1 MKTYLAL
8 ISLDLRLALRQ
19 KSVIFFN
26 YLLPLVFFF
35 IFAKAMHAER
45 GAQITQVIAMVTVIG
60 TLGSGLFGAGMRA
73 VMERE
78 MNILRRY
85 KVTPISPLP
94 LLVASVLTG
103 WILFMPNILLLLAL
117 AHFMYGMPWPVAFA
131 SLFIFI
137 SLGIAAFRAIGL
149 ILASI
154 ANSTQESQIL
164 IQLTYL
170 PMLFLSGATFPT
182 TMFPTWLLIL
192 SQFIPTKYLVDGVQG
207 MLLSGK
213 TLADNLES
221 VGALLLTAAVGL
233 FIALKLFR
241 WEKDEK
247 VRTSSKF
254 WILAAMVPFLVV
266 GAKEARTKTGIS
278 EAKILARKVARGET
292 YLLRN
297 ARIFIGDGK
306 VIENGSVLVRGGKI
320 AGVYEGDGP
329 DPESLKADVMGAA
342 GKTILPG
349 LIDVHVHLG
358 AMGGF
363 PASEKD
369 DEKDYDPH
377 KVLLHNL
384 AAYLYSGVTTVRS
397 TGDILDSVLQIRS
410 TIARGETL
418 GAEVQTCGPLFTAA
432 GGHGTEYF
440 KQVPEAARDA
450 LLKQFNRIPKSAEE
464 ARQQVDAL
472 KTDRVDC
479 IKAILESGAASR
491 VFNRLDTNLFAA
503 VAQEAH
509 AQGLPLAVHTG
520 DARDVTDAV
529 QAKADSIEHGSFRE
543 AIPDALFEQMKTQG
557 IFYDPTLSVVEGLHD
572 FGAGKNELLKRSLVQ
587 QVASAELLKGTEA
600 ALTSSDMQEMRSGF
614 AKYPFSMPIAI
625 DNLKRAWQH
634 GVALVTGSDAGNFLV
649 IHGPTVQHEMAL
661 WVQAGI
667 PPAVALQAATYNAA
681 RLLKADDH
689 IGSIRVG
696 NDADLLVVDG
706 NPLEDISV
714 TERISWVIF
723 KGERVY
729 NRAGL
734 FAQE

>member
-1 MKTYLAL
+1 MKGYLAL

-19 KSVIFFN
+19 RSVIFFN

-35 IFAKAMHAER
+35 VFAQAMHAER
-45 GAQITQVIAMVTVIG
+45 GAAITMIVAMVTVIG

-73 VMERE
+73 VQERE
-78 MNILRRY
+78 ASILRRY

-103 WILFMPNILLLLAL
+103 WILFMPNILLLLSL
-117 AHFMYGMPWPVAFA
+117 AHFLYGMPWPSTFV
-131 SLFIFI
+131 SLLVFI

-154 ANSTQESQIL
+154 ANSMQESQIL

-182 TMFPTWLLIL
+182 TMFPTWLLIIT
-192 SQFIPTKYLVDGVQG
+192 QFIPTKYLVDGVQG

-213 TLADNLES
+213 TLADNGES
-221 VGALLLTAAVGL
+221 VGALLLTTAVGL

-278 EAKILARKVARGET
+278 EGKVLARKIARGET
-292 YLLRN
+292 YLIRN
-297 ARIFIGDGK
+297 ARILIGDGK
-306 VIENGSVLVRGGKI
+306 VIENGSVLVRDGKI
-320 AGVYEGDGP
+320 AAVYEGDVP
-329 DPESLKADVMGAA
+329 DLKSLKADVMEAA

-358 AMGGF
+358 ATGGF
-363 PASEKD
+363 SD
-369 DEKDYDPH
+369 DKAYDTR
-377 KVLLHNL
+377 KILLHNL
-384 AAYLYSGVTTVRS
+384 EAYLYSGVTTVRS
-397 TGDILDSVLQIRS
+397 TGDMLDAVVKIRS
-410 TIARGETL
+410 TIASGESL
-418 GAEVQTCGPLFTAA
+418 GAQVQTCGPLFTAT

-440 KQVPEAARDA
+440 KQVPESAREV
-450 LLKQFNRIPKSAEE
+450 LLKQFTRIPKTAEE
-464 ARQQVDAL
+464 ARQQVDGL
-472 KTDRVDC
+472 KNDHVDC
-479 IKAILESGAASR
+479 VKAILESGAASY
-491 VFNRLDTNLFAA
+491 VFNRLDTSLFAA

-509 AQGLPLAVHTG
+509 AKGLPLAVHTG
-520 DARDVTDAV
+520 EARDVADAV
-529 QAKADSIEHGSFRE
+529 QSKADSIEHGSFRD
-543 AIPDALFEQMKTQG
+543 AIPDTLFEQMKAQG
-557 IFYDPTLSVVEGLHD
+557 TFYDPTLSVGEGLRD
-572 FGAGKNELLKRSLVQ
+572 FAAGKGDILKRSLVQ
-587 QVASAELLKGTEA
+587 QVATVELLKETEA
-600 ALTSSDMQEMRSGF
+600 ALTSKDMDEMRSSIGKF
-614 AKYPFSMPIAI
+614 PMSLPIAI

-634 GVALVTGSDAGNFLV
+634 GVTLVTGSDAGNFLV

-661 WVQAGI
+661 WVKAGI

-696 NDADLLVVDG
+696 NDADLLIVDG

-714 TERISWVIF
+714 TERISFVVF
-723 KGERVY
+723 KGERID
-729 NRAGL
+729 RSSL
-734 FAQE
+734 FDQK